1 MLGRIIFPLKFP
13 KIAIENASLMLLYSL
28 EAVMD
33 ITTDSTVSSSVMIV
47 TFSYQPFALR
57 YIVTIEQWNTG
68 GSGRQQKVVSS
79 NQPTLITTFTSLSEY
94 IQSYLTHAVS
104 TVIPHSV
111 STVTPHSV
119 STVIPHSVT

>member
-1 MLGRIIFPLKFP
+1 MLHIC
-13 KIAIENASLMLLYSL
+13 ASLMLLYSL
-28 EAVMD
+28 EVVMD

-79 NQPTLITTFTSLSEY
+79 NQPTLTTTFTSLSEY
-94 IQSYLTHAVS
+94 IQSYLTQLVQ
-104 TVIPHSV
+104 
-111 STVTPHSV
+111 
-119 STVIPHSVT
+119 

>member
-1 MLGRIIFPLKFP
+1 MSGHIIFPLKFP

-33 ITTDSTVSSSVMIV
+33 INADSTVSSSVMIV
-47 TFSYQPFALR
+47 RFSYQPFALR

-79 NQPTLITTFTSLSEY
+79 NQPTLTTTFTSLSEY
-94 IQSYLTHAVS
+94 ILSYLTQL
-104 TVIPHSV
+104 
-111 STVTPHSV
+111 
-119 STVIPHSVT
+119 

>member
-1 MLGRIIFPLKFP
+1 
-13 KIAIENASLMLLYSL
+13 MLLYSL
-28 EAVMD
+28 EVVMD

-79 NQPTLITTFTSLSEY
+79 NQPTLTTTFTSLSEY
-94 IQSYLTHAVS
+94 IQSYLTQLVQ
-104 TVIPHSV
+104 
-111 STVTPHSV
+111 
-119 STVIPHSVT
+119 